1 MKQQRPYARAIVTKK
16 AARAL
21 AAGHPWVFAGEVL
34 AVEPGLDGS
43 PVENGCLVDVLE
55 KNGTYQGTGLLS
67 AESKIRVRLISRNAN
82 DHKARVYASVAHA
95 LAIGA

>member
-34 AVEPGLDGS
+34 AVEPGLDG
-43 PVENGCLVDVLE
+43 P
-55 KNGTYQGTGLLS
+55 
-67 AESKIRVRLISRNAN
+67 
-82 DHKARVYASVAHA
+82 
-95 LAIGA
+95 